1 MKNICLIAAIFAVL
15 TLSACGWTKQ
25 DLGLEHRGPNESNVK
40 VNNPLILPPE
50 YNVRPTNAV
59 PYPQKDETVDE

>member
-1 MKNICLIAAIFAVL
+1 MKNIGIVAVL
-15 TLSACGWTKQ
+15 AVLLLSSCGWTKK
-25 DLGLEHRGPNESNVK
+25 DLGLEHRGPNETNVK

-59 PYPQKDETVDE
+59 PYSEKDAATEE